1 MKIEE
6 FDRITGLTGVLP
18 QRAQRSQSLIRF
30 LSRRPPRPFDKLRV
44 NSAQGRPL
52 AVTASPPPPF
62 PGARPLKRYLQR
74 ELETRIGRAIVAGQV
89 PNGARI
95 TVDVEQGELSVEV
108 EASENSE
115 AKEEAEV

>member
-18 QRAQRSQSLIRF
+18 QRAQRSQSLKRF
-30 LSRRPPRPFDKLRV
+30 LSRRPPRPFGKLRV

-62 PGARPLKRYLQR
+62 PGAR
-74 ELETRIGRAIVAGQV
+74 
-89 PNGARI
+89 I
-95 TVDVEQGELSVEV
+95 TVDVKEGELAVEV
-108 EASENSE
+108 EQTKKPE